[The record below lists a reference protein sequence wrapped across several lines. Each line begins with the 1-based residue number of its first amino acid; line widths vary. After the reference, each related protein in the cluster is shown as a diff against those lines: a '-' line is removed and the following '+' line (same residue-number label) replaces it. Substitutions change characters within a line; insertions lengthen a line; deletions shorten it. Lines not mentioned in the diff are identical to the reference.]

1 MTKRQ
6 LSIFPPGTTEEIFL
20 YEEEI
25 YRAGYNR
32 IAGIDEAGRG
42 PLAGPVVASAVIL
55 PRGTFL
61 DGLDDSKR
69 LSEKKR
75 EDLFSKIMETALSVG
90 VGIIEAEEIDK
101 TDILKA
107 TIKAAEMAL
116 ISLSA
121 EPDFLITDALHLPVN
136 IPQRSLIKGDRRS
149 ASVAA
154 ASIIAKVTRDRL
166 MMDYHKIYPQYR
178 FHIHKGY
185 GTKDHLN
192 LLKIHG
198 PSEIHRRTFQP
209 VACLLADRAG
219 R

>member
-1 MTKRQ
+1 MPKRQ

-25 YRAGYNR
+25 YRSGYKV

-55 PRGTFL
+55 PRGAFL
-61 DGLDDSKR
+61 KGLDDSKR
-69 LSEKKR
+69 LSERKR
-75 EDLFSKIMETALSVG
+75 EDLFSKIMETALNVG

-116 ISLSA
+116 ISLKI
-121 EPDFLITDALHLPVN
+121 EPDFLVTDALCIPIN
-136 IPQRSLIKGDRRS
+136 IPQKSLIKGDRRS

-154 ASIIAKVTRDRL
+154 ASIISKVTRDRL
-166 MMDYHKIYPQYR
+166 MMEYHKIYPEYN

-185 GTKDHLN
+185 ATKEHLR
-192 LLKIHG
+192 LLRIYG
-198 PSEIHRRTFQP
+198 PCEIHRKSFRG
-209 VACLLADRAG
+209 VII
-219 R
+219 

>member
-55 PRGTFL
+55 HRGTFL

-75 EDLFSKIMETALSVG
+75 EDLFSKIMEIALSVG

-121 EPDFLITDALHLPVN
+121 EPDFLITDALHIPLN
-136 IPQRSLIKGDRRS
+136 IPQRYLIKGDRRS

-166 MMDYHKIYPQYR
+166 MMDYHKIYPEYN

-185 GTKDHLN
+185 GTKEHLK

-198 PSEIHRRTFQP
+198 PSEIHRKSFRGVT
-209 VACLLADRAG
+209 
-219 R
+219 